1 MSSVFKSFS
10 RFNAAQWGLPP
21 SVRLEFLPRRTQ
33 TYDTPHQEDA
43 ASVTTDTSASETDTS
58 NAQDSGAPMARRYML
73 LATVVFVI
81 GLVVAALASFQLAFP
96 EIASGSQYTTYGRL
110 MPAGRILLINGWLP
124 LAGIGLTYFAIT
136 HITGRTL
143 KAKLS
148 ATVALVLITLGAAT
162 SAGAVIAGL
171 STGIPGQEG
180 PTWARAISAIGFLLA
195 AFAVSASAKQ
205 KRDRLGP
212 AGWYLT
218 AAVWWLA
225 ASALFGLI
233 PLMNGTAGV
242 IQAAFAAVG
251 LYQLFAVS
259 TAIGLLYFAFTS
271 ISGADFVQAR
281 PLAALG
287 FWSVAL
293 TWAFMG
299 GSELIYSATPDWY
312 ETLTVAF
319 AIGAL
324 VPAIAI
330 AMDLGLL
337 LKGQVQ
343 GIGDRATMRY
353 GVIAGLSLATAT
365 VANLLLVW
373 RATSGVVQYTT
384 WTPGLD
390 ALLVLGG
397 ASFAVF
403 AANSV
408 RRGGGARGTTFHF
421 LLSVIGLTGMVASL
435 LTGGIVTGFSWIAG
449 PSSQLFDN
457 YGAGYEVAVV
467 SLTPFLFSSAVFF
480 AIFVVAQIVY
490 LVRVAATSDEDLAVP
505 EAQASYDLEFEGTTR
520 YVTWKRLAWGASLV
534 WISAAVFTAVLPIL
548 DNADTAATITADRF
562 RTYESGSQELAG
574 RALYISEG
582 CTECHTQSVRP
593 IVTDVGLGAVSI
605 AGDYANEDPALI
617 TGTRIG
623 PDLMHVASRGEFF
636 DTVIVSA
643 HLKDPGSVVEWSAMP
658 SYSYLSDDD
667 IAAIV
672 SYIETLR

>member
-1 MSSVFKSFS
+1 M
-10 RFNAAQWGLPP
+10 P
-21 SVRLEFLPRRTQ
+21 LEFLPRRSQ

-43 ASVTTDTSASETDTS
+43 PSVTTDISASETDTS
-58 NAQDSGAPMARRYML
+58 DAPDSGAPMARRYML
-73 LATVVFVI
+73 IATALFVI
-81 GLVVAALASFQLAFP
+81 GLMIAALAAFQLAFP
-96 EIASGSQYTTYGRL
+96 DIAASSQYTTYGRL

-124 LAGIGLTYFAIT
+124 LAGIGLAYYAVTRIT
-136 HITGRTL
+136 SEAL
-143 KAKLS
+143 KAKIS
-148 ATVALVLITLGAAT
+148 ATVALVLITLGATA

-180 PTWARAISAIGFLLA
+180 PVWARAISAVGFLLA
-195 AFAVSASAKQ
+195 TIAVTASARQ

-212 AGWYLT
+212 AGWYLV
-218 AAVWWLA
+218 AAGWWLA

-233 PLMNGTAGV
+233 PLMNGTAGS

-271 ISGADFVQAR
+271 ISGADFTQAR

-324 VPAIAI
+324 VPVLAIAT
-330 AMDLGLL
+330 DLGLL

-343 GIGDRATMRY
+343 NIGDRATLRY
-353 GVIAGLSLATAT
+353 GVISGLALATAA
-365 VANLLLVW
+365 VVNLLLVW
-373 RATSGVVQYTT
+373 RATSVVVQYTT
-384 WTPGLD
+384 WTAGLD
-390 ALLVLGG
+390 VLVVLGG
-397 ASFAVF
+397 GSFAIF

-408 RRGGGARGTTFHF
+408 RRGGGATGTTFHF
-421 LLSVIGLTGMVASL
+421 SWSVIGLTGIVASL

-449 PSSQLFDN
+449 PSSQLFSN
-457 YGAGYEVAVV
+457 YGPGYEVAVA
-467 SLTPFLFSSAVFF
+467 SLAPFLLLSAIFF
-480 AIFVVAQIVY
+480 AIYVVAQIFY
-490 LVRVAATSDEDLAVP
+490 LVRIGGSSDEELARP
-505 EAQASYDLEFEGTTR
+505 EAQVSYDLEFEGASR

-534 WISAAVFTAVLPIL
+534 WIAASVFTAVLPML
-548 DNADTAATITADRF
+548 DKADAAATITADRF
-562 RTYESGSQELAG
+562 RIYESGSQELAG
-574 RALYISEG
+574 RNLYISEG

-636 DTVIVSA
+636 DSVIVSA
-643 HLKDPGSVVEWSAMP
+643 HLKDPRSVAEWSTMP

>member
-1 MSSVFKSFS
+1 M
-10 RFNAAQWGLPP
+10 
-21 SVRLEFLPRRTQ
+21 
-33 TYDTPHQEDA
+33 
-43 ASVTTDTSASETDTS
+43 TTDTSTSETHTS
-58 NAQDSGAPMARRYML
+58 DAQDTGNPMARRYML
-73 LATVVFVI
+73 IATVVFVV
-81 GLVVAALASFQLAFP
+81 GLLTAVLAAFQLAFP
-96 EIASGSQYTTYGRL
+96 DIASGSPYTTYGRL
-110 MPAGRILLINGWLP
+110 VPAGRILLVNGWLP

-136 HITGRTL
+136 RITGETF

-148 ATVALVLITLGAAT
+148 ATVALVLITLGAAA
-162 SAGAVIAGL
+162 SAGGVIVGL

-180 PTWARAISAIGFLLA
+180 PVWARAISAIGFLLA
-195 AFAVSASAKQ
+195 AFAVTASAKQ

-218 AAVWWLA
+218 AAGWWLA

-233 PLMNGTAGV
+233 PLMNGTAGA

-251 LYQLFAVS
+251 LYQLFAMS
-259 TAIGLLYFAFTS
+259 TAIGLLYFAFTT
-271 ISGADFVQAR
+271 ISGADFTEPR

-287 FWSVAL
+287 FWSIAL

-299 GSELIYSATPDWY
+299 GSELIYSATPNWY

-324 VPAIAI
+324 VPALAI
-330 AMDLGLL
+330 AADLGLL

-343 GIGDRATMRY
+343 SIGDKATLRY
-353 GVIAGLSLATAT
+353 GVISGLALVTAT
-365 VANLLLVW
+365 FANLLLVW
-373 RATSGVVQYTT
+373 RATSVVVQYTT
-384 WTPGLD
+384 WTAGLD

-397 ASFAVF
+397 GSFAIF

-408 RRGGGARGTTFHF
+408 RRAGRARGTTFHF
-421 LLSVIGLTGMVASL
+421 SSSVIGLTGMVASL
-435 LTGGIVTGFSWIAG
+435 LTGGVVTGFSWIAG
-449 PSSQLFDN
+449 PSSQLFNN
-457 YGAGYEVAVV
+457 YGPGYEVAVA
-467 SLTPFLFSSAVFF
+467 SLSPFLLLSAIFF
-480 AIFVVAQIVY
+480 AIYVVAQIVY
-490 LVRVAATSDEDLAVP
+490 LTRIGATSDSDLSVP
-505 EAQASYDLEFEGTTR
+505 RTQVSYDLEFEGITR
-520 YVTWKRLAWGASLV
+520 YATWKRLVWGASLV
-534 WISAAVFTAVLPIL
+534 WIAAAVFTAVLPIL
-548 DNADTAATITADRF
+548 DNSDTAATSTADRF

-574 RALYISEG
+574 RNLYISEG
-582 CTECHTQSVRP
+582 CAECHTQSVRP

-643 HLKDPGSVVEWSAMP
+643 HLKDPQSVLDWSTMP
-658 SYSYLSDDD
+658 SYAYLSDDD
-667 IAAIV
+667 IASIV